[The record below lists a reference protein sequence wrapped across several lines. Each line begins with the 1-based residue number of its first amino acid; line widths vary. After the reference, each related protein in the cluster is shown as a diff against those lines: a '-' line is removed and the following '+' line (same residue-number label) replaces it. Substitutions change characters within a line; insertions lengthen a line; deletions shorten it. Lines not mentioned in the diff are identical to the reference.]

1 MRTHYEQHGLSN
13 DPLYKVWETMRDR
26 CNNPNNDNFKW
37 YGGRGI
43 KVCEEWNL
51 FSNFYRDM
59 HPRPDGMQ
67 LDRIDN
73 EKGYSKENCHWT
85 TATENL
91 SNRRSCVYVDYKG
104 QRMTLTQAA
113 AACGVSRRALK
124 VRLDKGDPDPFRPP
138 IVWPKYK

>member
-59 HPRPDGMQ
+59 HPRPDGGSM
-67 LDRIDN
+67 
-73 EKGYSKENCHWT
+73 
-85 TATENL
+85 
-91 SNRRSCVYVDYKG
+91 RRQSSG
-104 QRMTLTQAA
+104 FESAA
-113 AACGVSRRALK
+113 
-124 VRLDKGDPDPFRPP
+124 
-138 IVWPKYK
+138 

>member
-1 MRTHYEQHGLSN
+1 
-13 DPLYKVWETMRDR
+13 MRDR

-43 KVCEEWNL
+43 KVSEEWNL

-67 LDRIDN
+67 LDRKDN
-73 EKGYSKENCHWT
+73 EKGYSKENCRWA

-91 SNRRSCVYVDYKG
+91 SNRRSCVYVGYQG

-113 AACGVSRRALK
+113 EACGVSRRALK